1 MNSRVRGNLAVRI
14 WVLLILATAFVAP
27 ARADQPSAY
36 GPELEGFEYPFTPE
50 RFSFPSQ
57 GQTVSMTFMDV
68 APNKPNGRTV
78 VLLHGKNFCA
88 ATWEATIKTLVEAGY
103 RVIAPDQIG
112 FCKSTKPEHYQYSFQ
127 QLVPLLNSA
136 RASQPRLYRSLV
148 GDAAR

>member
-1 MNSRVRGNLAVRI
+1 MNSRVRGNLAVRV

-68 APNKPNGRTV
+68 APNKPNKSRSGVTRGQSRFPALTRV
-78 VLLHGKNFCA
+78 WPTFFLMIAN
-88 ATWEATIKTLVEAGY
+88 TY
-103 RVIAPDQIG
+103 R
-112 FCKSTKPEHYQYSFQ
+112 
-127 QLVPLLNSA
+127 
-136 RASQPRLYRSLV
+136 
-148 GDAAR
+148 

>member
-68 APNKPNGRTV
+68 APLEPHDHDQAIAGQRIKEEDIESKP
-78 VLLHGKNFCA
+78 
-88 ATWEATIKTLVEAGY
+88 
-103 RVIAPDQIG
+103 
-112 FCKSTKPEHYQYSFQ
+112 
-127 QLVPLLNSA
+127 
-136 RASQPRLYRSLV
+136 
-148 GDAAR
+148 